1 MGYFRTIA
9 LTTPAVVTGLLLHAD
24 VIGFLT
30 LYAGTF
36 VVVAALYASCP
47 QPAAGYDEDIEA
59 RTLRLTHPRS
69 SL

>member
-47 QPAAGYDEDIEA
+47 QRD
-59 RTLRLTHPRS
+59 TTKT
-69 SL
+69 